1 MKIINCI
8 DILKIPKAIIKPSAM
23 SSDEALSELKRAKDK
38 LELGLITQATY
49 DSLKVEYS
57 KYIK

>member
-1 MKIINCI
+1 
-8 DILKIPKAIIKPSAM
+8 M